1 MDEFKI
7 DSHKLEFHPHRVAQ
21 WLDGKDDWEKAKS
34 IYPLYVE
41 ISPSGACNHRC
52 GFCAVDYIGYKP
64 RNLDGVTLRQ
74 TLSEMGKL
82 GVKSVMFAGEGEP
95 LLHKETNANIVAAH
109 GAGLDVAFTTNG
121 VLLDKILPSLHLVKW
136 VKVSINAG
144 TAATY
149 AAVHKSKP
157 QDWDHVWRNLRAAI
171 VQRVPGK
178 SSATLGV
185 QMVILPENE
194 NEAKQLQSLCE
205 EIQVDYLV
213 LKPYS
218 QHKMSL
224 TNLYQNYRPKVDA
237 KQIGYRTVVRW
248 DAINTTEV
256 PYSKCNATPFMWA
269 YIMANG
275 DVYSCSAYL
284 QDERFLLGNI
294 NEQTFR
300 EIWEGERRRK
310 NWEFVR
316 NSLDIKECR
325 VNCRMDK
332 ANKYLAEFSRVK
344 HVNFI

>member
-1 MDEFKI
+1 MDEFRI
-7 DSHKLEFHPHRVAQ
+7 DSTKIQFHPHRVAA

-34 IYPLYVE
+34 LYPLYVE
-41 ISPSGACNHRC
+41 VSPSGACNHRC

-64 RNLDGVTLRQ
+64 RNLDGARLRETLR
-74 TLSEMGKL
+74 EMGSL

-95 LLHKETNANIVAAH
+95 LLHKETNANVMAAT
-109 GAGLDVAFTTNG
+109 GAGMDVAFTTNG
-121 VLLDKILPSLHLVKW
+121 VLLDKLERLDLCSW

-144 TAATY
+144 TRDTY
-149 AAVHKSKP
+149 AKVHRTKP
-157 QDWDHVWRNLRAAI
+157 EDWDRVWENLRKATLKRA
-171 VQRVPGK
+171 PGK
-178 SSATLGV
+178 PSFTIGV
-185 QMVILPENE
+185 QMVVLPENE
-194 NEAKQLQSLCE
+194 NEVKALQSICE
-205 EIQVDYLV
+205 DVGVDYVV

-224 TNLYQNYRPKVDA
+224 TQLYANYKPKIDA
-237 KQIGYRTVVRW
+237 KQITYRTVVRW
-248 DAINTTEV
+248 DAINTREHAYT
-256 PYSKCNATPFMWA
+256 KCNATPFMWA

-316 NSLDIKECR
+316 NELDITNCR

-332 ANKYLAEFSRVK
+332 ANKYLAEFDRIQ